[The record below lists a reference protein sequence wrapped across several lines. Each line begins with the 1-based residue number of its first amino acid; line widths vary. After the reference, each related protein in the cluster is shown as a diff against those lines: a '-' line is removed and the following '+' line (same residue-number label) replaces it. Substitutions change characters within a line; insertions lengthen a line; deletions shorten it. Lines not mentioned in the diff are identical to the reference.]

1 LACDSALIQSRLL
14 SQAKSLSWNSRIA
27 VVEAKEEAQGRG
39 LGRELSLEGRREW
52 KRRRES
58 ESWEEAI
65 SII

>member
-1 LACDSALIQSRLL
+1 M
-14 SQAKSLSWNSRIA
+14 
-27 VVEAKEEAQGRG
+27 VEAKEEAQGRG